1 MVMMKSKLIY
11 LLIVL
16 LSFPVVMAIAP
27 THNTPILNTTFNA
40 QLFGFA
46 GVFENLTVFP
56 QNVTSGSGSFVFNN
70 TDWRLYNGTV
80 FNSVSV
86 LNFPFEGSDTDATT
100 TSIQSYSYTSSNVNM
115 TYVPTGGFWGG
126 GTYQFDGADAS
137 KSDYIQ
143 INDNDAL
150 DLLDNFTIETLV
162 YIETITYPAP
172 SGNNYAY
179 IVCKQT
185 AGGFQNKRYCIQ
197 QNR

>member
-1 MVMMKSKLIY
+1 MMKSKLLY

-16 LSFPVVMAIAP
+16 LSFPVVMAVAP

-126 GTYQFDGADAS
+126 GTYQFDGADVGCFVVRLQS
-137 KSDYIQ
+137 GS
-143 INDNDAL
+143 
-150 DLLDNFTIETLV
+150 TIRREGV
-162 YIETITYPAP
+162 
-172 SGNNYAY
+172 
-179 IVCKQT
+179 
-185 AGGFQNKRYCIQ
+185 
-197 QNR
+197 